1 MVNKR
6 TFAIATFSLLTI
18 GTAGVCA
25 GVSAFA
31 ATEIPIESSSR
42 APQRRQILRRST
54 TRPTL
59 SPVSSPNRRPRN
71 SRRFEPRSRQTNRPP
86 TGAQRRN
93 QRQGRQISP
102 RRNSNDLR
110 PTTPRSP
117 QFRQTLTKQNL
128 AQSQLSCDDPQTQQ
142 ELNRCAFQ
150 TLTRENQRLNNT
162 YRELFPNLSE
172 QRQKLLRNSQVAWA
186 AYRDRECRFY
196 DSSAEGGS
204 LQPLLSSGCKARLTR
219 DRTQLLQRYRDGL
232 GSPEIQ
238 SGDHISDPQRQRRY
252 QQVRT
257 RLAGF
262 RNGEYRELRSRL
274 LRNAEQAWQIYR
286 NQACGFEAI
295 GGGNAALTACRQ
307 WQTNQRYIQLGE
319 HLNSVL

>member
-1 MVNKR
+1 MQ
-6 TFAIATFSLLTI
+6 A
-18 GTAGVCA
+18 
-25 GVSAFA
+25 
-31 ATEIPIESSSR
+31 SSR
-42 APQRRQILRRST
+42 SPQRRQILRRSV

-59 SPVSSPNRRPRN
+59 SPVSSPDRRPRS
-71 SRRFEPRSRQTNRPP
+71 SRRFQPRSRRTVRLPNR
-86 TGAQRRN
+86 TQRRQSGIHRR
-93 QRQGRQISP
+93 QRNFRFTQDRI
-102 RRNSNDLR
+102 R
-110 PTTPRSP
+110 PNIPRS
-117 QFRQTLTKQNL
+117 QRSRQPLTKQYS

-150 TLTRENQRLNNT
+150 TLTQENQRLNNT

-172 QRQKLLRNSQVAWA
+172 QRQKLLRNSQIAWT

-232 GSPEIQ
+232 GSPEVP
-238 SGDHISDPQRQRRY
+238 SEDRISNIQRQRRY

-262 RNGEYRELRSRL
+262 RDGEYRELRSRL

-295 GGGNAALTACRQ
+295 GGGNAALKACRQ
-307 WQTNQRYIQLGE
+307 WQANQRYIQLGE